1 MIDATIISSASEAI
15 DRAPD
20 TARLKALIE
29 HAGFRD
35 ALSTRINA
43 VPCNP
48 VTAPATVSV
57 TAHSFA
63 ATKHPVKP
71 LTHSAISTKSTKN
84 PVEASPGEEAIRLDQ
99 PTTSACDN
107 KIPFATKDFSIVE
120 MTAGPQQEGAQKRM
134 QVAGPGSA
142 ALIDT
147 PILPAD
153 QTQVAPAAS
162 ANGLPFV
169 IPQSP
174 NAKELAKAGLADASA
189 CTQTVG
195 LDTLGRF
202 PSGLNHIGIAATNV
216 SNSQS
221 MPSHRGNK
229 AELAA
234 GSSSLADGAVQPEE
248 VRTITSTPTVLEVG
262 FNGTHGWL
270 CVRAELAHTGE
281 ISASLTTASSHVAE
295 TLQKN
300 IPAITAYLSTEQ
312 VGISSVVVNAA
323 AESKG
328 GQFHENGSNHG
339 GEADAQG
346 QRNSRQDE
354 SHLLV
359 DDPALRGETIDW
371 AMSSIPAAV
380 YAGGGGGWLS
390 VRV

>member
-29 HAGFRD
+29 LAGFRD

-48 VTAPATVSV
+48 VTA
-57 TAHSFA
+57 TAHNFA
-63 ATKHPVKP
+63 ATKHHVKSV
-71 LTHSAISTKSTKN
+71 THRATSPKCTKN
-84 PVEASPGEEAIRLDQ
+84 PVEEAPGEEAIRIDQ
-99 PTTSACDN
+99 PIASACD
-107 KIPFATKDFSIVE
+107 KTIPFATKDFSVVQV
-120 MTAGPQQEGAQKRM
+120 TAGAQQDGVQKKI

-142 ALIDT
+142 ACIGT
-147 PILPAD
+147 STVPAD
-153 QTQVAPAAS
+153 QTQVAPATS
-162 ANGLPFV
+162 VNESPFV

-174 NAKELAKAGLADASA
+174 NAKEHAKAGLADASA
-189 CTQTVG
+189 CTQTVD
-195 LDTLGRF
+195 LDTLGRS
-202 PSGLNHIGIAATNV
+202 PSGLNHIVIAANNV
-216 SNSQS
+216 ANSQS
-221 MPSHRGNK
+221 MPGHRSNK
-229 AELAA
+229 AQLVV

-270 CVRAELAHTGE
+270 RVRAELAHTGE

-300 IPAITAYLSTEQ
+300 LLAITAYLSTEQ

-328 GQFHENGSNHG
+328 EQFHESGSNHG
-339 GEADAQG
+339 GEAGAQG

-359 DDPALRGETIDW
+359 DDPAFRGETIDR

>member
-1 MIDATIISSASEAI
+1 M
-15 DRAPD
+15 
-20 TARLKALIE
+20 
-29 HAGFRD
+29 
-35 ALSTRINA
+35 
-43 VPCNP
+43 
-48 VTAPATVSV
+48 
-57 TAHSFA
+57 
-63 ATKHPVKP
+63 
-71 LTHSAISTKSTKN
+71 
-84 PVEASPGEEAIRLDQ
+84 DQ
-99 PTTSACDN
+99 PTTSACD
-107 KIPFATKDFSIVE
+107 KTIPFATKDFSVVQV
-120 MTAGPQQEGAQKRM
+120 TAGAQQDGVQKKI
-134 QVAGPGSA
+134 QVARPGSSA
-142 ALIDT
+142 CIGT
-147 PILPAD
+147 STVPAD
-153 QTQVAPAAS
+153 KTHEAPATS
-162 ANGLPFV
+162 ANESPFV
-169 IPQSP
+169 ILQSA
-174 NAKELAKAGLADASA
+174 NSKEPAKAGLADANA
-189 CTQTVG
+189 CTQTVD
-195 LDTLGRF
+195 LDMLGHS
-202 PSGLNHIGIAATNV
+202 PSGPSQIVIAVNNV
-216 SNSQS
+216 ANSQS
-221 MPSHRGNK
+221 MPSHKSNK
-229 AELAA
+229 AELVV

-270 CVRAELAHTGE
+270 RVRAELAHTGE
-281 ISASLTTASSHVAE
+281 ISASLTTASPHVAE

-359 DDPALRGETIDW
+359 DDPALRGVMIDW